1 MEGHPFFIAT
11 LFQPER
17 SGLANRRHPLV
28 SAFVAAVRGAARDA
42 GP

>member
-11 LFQPER
+11 L
-17 SGLANRRHPLV
+17 NRRHPLV